1 MLTQKEIPEAENV
14 PLIRIPHN
22 FEGNEYIKYIYEYLR
37 NEYTTIFIFEVNN
50 NCLLDEIEMFDSSCM
65 LFLRNIKEIIFD
77 SKSRENVFLT
87 RNNQIEDNIK
97 MVQLIGT
104 EDNQNWLVYND
115 SKNNVTDIAFKYYH

>member
-1 MLTQKEIPEAENV
+1 M
-14 PLIRIPHN
+14 
-22 FEGNEYIKYIYEYLR
+22 
-37 NEYTTIFIFEVNN
+37 NN

-115 SKNNVTDIAFKYYH
+115 SKNNVTDIAFKYYDMIVKNW